1 MPLPIKFN
9 SAVSNKL
16 GIDETKQQKLIAT
29 YQAKK
34 EESDKYIKEHSEDI
48 KKKQEEIKINLENK
62 PKQSNTTSEK
72 KVIKSNS
79 SKTVKSKKTT
89 VKSIEKTIVKEIIP
103 FITKNDYIYDYIGD
117 LLIDKTTGKNII
129 FATDSYEHNPTEE
142 LTSDLIKDLI
152 ASKKLLPR
160 VYKSIEAQ
168 KERTKKKAEVFT
180 PSWVCQQMIE
190 MCEPPKD
197 WQELIKSTWLEIT
210 CGEAPFI
217 VMLYDSTTG
226 EKIPIEKRSGVLDRK
241 LQAINKNIIQDNYD
255 SEKSYKQAWIK
266 NVITAYQTTYGYEW
280 QGDNLFI
287 ARCNLI
293 QTFFDYFYDKW
304 GYDVKN
310 SKTIEK
316 IIEIIQ
322 WNFWQMDGLKDTVPF
337 TDTYAKIKDWS
348 KNEIID
354 FKECKNY

>member
-48 KKKQEEIKINLENK
+48 KKKQEEIKINLGNK
-62 PKQSNTTSEK
+62 TKQSDTKSEK
-72 KVIKSNS
+72 KIIKSNP
-79 SKTVKSKKTT
+79 SKKVKSKKAT
-89 VKSIEKTIVKEIIP
+89 VKSTERTIVKEIIP
-103 FITKNDYIYDYIGD
+103 FITENDYIYDYIGD

-129 FATDSYEHNPTEE
+129 FATDSYEYDSTEE
-142 LTSDLIKDLI
+142 LTSNVIKDLI

-180 PSWVCQQMIE
+180 PSWVCKQMIE
-190 MCEPPKD
+190 MCEPPTD
-197 WQELIKSTWLEIT
+197 WQEFVQSTWLEIT
-210 CGEAPFI
+210 CGECPFI
-217 VMLYDSTTG
+217 VSLYDSTTG
-226 EKIPIEKRSGVLDRK
+226 EKIPINERIGILDRK

-266 NVITAYQTTYGYEW
+266 YVIMAYQSTYGYEW

-287 ARCNLI
+287 ARVNLL
-293 QTFFDYFYDKW
+293 QTFFDYFNDKW

-310 SKTIEK
+310 SKTVEK

-322 WNFWQMDGLKDTVPF
+322 WNFWQMDGLKDIIPF

>member
-62 PKQSNTTSEK
+62 TKQSDTKSEK
-72 KVIKSNS
+72 KIIKSNS

-89 VKSIEKTIVKEIIP
+89 VKSIERTIVKEIIP
-103 FITKNDYIYDYIGD
+103 FITENDYIYDYIGD

-129 FATDSYEHNPTEE
+129 FATDSYEYDSTEE
-142 LTSDLIKDLI
+142 LTSNVIKDLI

-180 PSWVCQQMIE
+180 PSWICDQMIT
-190 MCEPPKD
+190 MCEPPED
-197 WQELIKSTWLEIT
+197 WQEFVQSTWLEIT
-210 CGEAPFI
+210 CGECPYL
-217 VMLYDSTTG
+217 VNLYDSTTG
-226 EKIPIEKRSGVLDRK
+226 EKVPIDKRIGVLDRK
-241 LQAINKNIIQDNYD
+241 FRLINTHIVQEDFTN
-255 SEKSYKQAWIK
+255 ERSYKRKWIDT
-266 NVITAYQTTYGYEW
+266 IYDAMRSTYGYEL

-287 ARCNLI
+287 ARVNVLRCFVEN
-293 QTFFDYFYDKW
+293 FYVKW
-304 GYDVKN
+304 NKMPPDA
-310 SKTIEK
+310 TIRK
-316 IIEIIQ
+316 AIEI
-322 WNFWQMDGLKDTVPF
+322 
-337 TDTYAKIKDWS
+337 S
-348 KNEIID
+348 K
-354 FKECKNY
+354 